1 MSKAI
6 DAQTLGD
13 LMDDGGHYAGAMVEA
28 ERRAMDAELA
38 LQTAADSMRYANSVV
53 ADCLDLLDRR
63 ATTPEANREL
73 ALNKLLALAKVL
85 KNSGVL
91 S

>member
-1 MSKAI
+1 MTAI
-6 DAQTLGD
+6 DAQALGD
-13 LMDDGGHYAGAMVEA
+13 MMDGDEGEIASALCRSQEHEV
-28 ERRAMDAELA
+28 A
-38 LQTAADSMRYANSVV
+38 LQNATDVMRYANSVV

-73 ALNKLLALAKVL
+73 ALSKLLALAKEI
-85 KNSGVL
+85 KRAGVL